1 MENTKITIETTINAP
16 IVKIWECWTE
26 PKHIQQWNNAS
37 DDWHTPFA
45 GNDLQAGGKFLS
57 RMEAKD
63 GSFGFDFEGTYNLV
77 KPLERIEYTLADNRK
92 VQIEFIKNPE
102 NIRVIETF
110 EAETTNPIEMQ
121 QTGWQAILN
130 NFKAYVNT
138 QV

>member
-1 MENTKITIETTINAP
+1 MQ
-16 IVKIWECWTE
+16 V
-26 PKHIQQWNNAS
+26 
-37 DDWHTPFA
+37 
-45 GNDLQAGGKFLS
+45 GGKFLS

-130 NFKAYVNT
+130 NFRAYVNT